1 MAAFSFEMP
10 TSSLLGSWELN
21 TLISFMF
28 IFESNVAATRSAE
41 LSKHAIRSEKYVDP
55 DFPKGSISKVESGFD
70 RTDAM
75 KNGLLLKK

>member
-10 TSSLLGSWELN
+10 TSSLLGSWALN

-41 LSKHAIRSEKYVDP
+41 LSKHATKSEK
-55 DFPKGSISKVESGFD
+55 
-70 RTDAM
+70 
-75 KNGLLLKK
+75 